1 MSQQLSYIDLDKRI
15 AYKDALERKEELM
28 IQKYG
33 YCDQELL
40 ETRHELKYDV
50 SYALT
55 IPKQEGHKIDKLLGL
70 YYHPTN
76 TWQDRESIVTY
87 CYNFFSKCY
96 NDQTITDYSILPEP
110 CQKPLRAFDRVVNVG
125 LRRTAE
131 LITGKSNRY
140 FTHYAWGEGT
150 AKVLPKDTKLQL
162 EVKRI
167 DLNLHGF
174 SEPRGSEI
182 AFFGRSLENVPTA
195 PVNESGI
202 FDSDLPSAT
211 MFLRTVYGGATL
223 THNFNLD
230 QVVLMHLVYQLSV

>member
-1 MSQQLSYIDLDKRI
+1 MSQLSYIDLDKRI

-55 IPKQEGHKIDKLLGL
+55 IPKREGHKIDKLLGL

-87 CYNFFSKCY
+87 CYNFFSKRY
-96 NDQTITDYSILPEP
+96 NDQTITDYSILPEIYEIR
-110 CQKPLRAFDRVVNVG
+110 RAFDRVVNVG

-150 AKVLPKDTKLQL
+150 AKVLPKDTKLQM
-162 EVKRI
+162 EIKRI
-167 DLNLHGF
+167 DLNLHDFQNLEDQKLRF
-174 SEPRGSEI
+174 S
-182 AFFGRSLENVPTA
+182 V
-195 PVNESGI
+195 
-202 FDSDLPSAT
+202 D
-211 MFLRTVYGGATL
+211 
-223 THNFNLD
+223 H
-230 QVVLMHLVYQLSV
+230 